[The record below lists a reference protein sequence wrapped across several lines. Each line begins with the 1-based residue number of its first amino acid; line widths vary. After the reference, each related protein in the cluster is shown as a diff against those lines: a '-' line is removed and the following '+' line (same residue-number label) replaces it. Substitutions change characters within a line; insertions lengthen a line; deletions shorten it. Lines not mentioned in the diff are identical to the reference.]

1 MAPLAR
7 LAFLLG
13 VFLLLQD
20 VISAKRPKGK
30 GKMKQK
36 LTDGSMD
43 EDEEIRNIKDKLAII
58 EAKLDGSSDS
68 SAIKGGCQGSGV
80 HFYFHSGD
88 ESHPMS
94 DQDQH
99 VHVHLD
105 GEDSGSHE
113 GHHHHHHQDESH
125 DHDEHMDSHDTDH
138 DDHPH
143 DHFAHADFS
152 NPDDNIIGFVQ
163 VQQNT
168 NERGANFY
176 FEFSKLP
183 GNDAEF
189 HVHVHEFGDV
199 SDNCNN
205 IGGHYDPILPD
216 EDVGNLG
223 HIETN
228 SNSAV
233 EGVWKNG
240 TDLTIYGDH
249 SIVGRSIAIHESDGT
264 KIACAVIGWCSEN
277 THHHHD

>member
-36 LTDGSMD
+36 LTDGN
-43 EDEEIRNIKDKLAII
+43 EEIRNIKDKLAII

-68 SAIKGGCQGSGV
+68 SAIK
-80 HFYFHSGD
+80 D
-88 ESHPMS
+88 
-94 DQDQH
+94 
-99 VHVHLD
+99 
-105 GEDSGSHE
+105 
-113 GHHHHHHQDESH
+113 
-125 DHDEHMDSHDTDH
+125 
-138 DDHPH
+138 